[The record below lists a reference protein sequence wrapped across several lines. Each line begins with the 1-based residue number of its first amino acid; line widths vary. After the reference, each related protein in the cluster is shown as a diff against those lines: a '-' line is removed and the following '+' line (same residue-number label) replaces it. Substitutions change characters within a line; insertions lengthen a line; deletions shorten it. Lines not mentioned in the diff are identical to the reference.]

1 MTSQPLIRQTIITAR
16 KKKSNKMKKSLER
29 AHCLRSRL
37 FFWLYNQLEKIDSIW
52 SPRPSFSHII
62 TVDFETGIEI
72 GQIIGEMP

>member
-1 MTSQPLIRQTIITAR
+1 MISKPLIRQTIITAR
-16 KKKSNKMKKSLER
+16 RKKSNKMKKSLER

-52 SPRPSFSHII
+52 SPRLAFSHII

>member
-1 MTSQPLIRQTIITAR
+1 MIRQTIITAR

-52 SPRPSFSHII
+52 SPRLAFSHII

>member
-1 MTSQPLIRQTIITAR
+1 MISQPLIRLTIITAR

-52 SPRPSFSHII
+52 SPRLAFSHII

>member
-1 MTSQPLIRQTIITAR
+1 MISQPLIRQTIITAR

-52 SPRPSFSHII
+52 SPRLAFSHII

>member
-1 MTSQPLIRQTIITAR
+1 
-16 KKKSNKMKKSLER
+16 MKKSLER

-52 SPRPSFSHII
+52 SPRLAFSHII

>member
-1 MTSQPLIRQTIITAR
+1 MILQPLIRQTIITAR

-52 SPRPSFSHII
+52 SPRLAFSHII

>member
-1 MTSQPLIRQTIITAR
+1 MIRQTIITAR
-16 KKKSNKMKKSLER
+16 RKKSNKMKKSLER

-52 SPRPSFSHII
+52 SPRLAFSHII

>member
-1 MTSQPLIRQTIITAR
+1 
-16 KKKSNKMKKSLER
+16 MKKSLER

-37 FFWLYNQLEKIDSIW
+37 FFWLYNQLKKIDSIW
-52 SPRPSFSHII
+52 SPRLAFSHII

>member
-1 MTSQPLIRQTIITAR
+1 MISKPLIRQTIITAR

-52 SPRPSFSHII
+52 SPRLAFSHII